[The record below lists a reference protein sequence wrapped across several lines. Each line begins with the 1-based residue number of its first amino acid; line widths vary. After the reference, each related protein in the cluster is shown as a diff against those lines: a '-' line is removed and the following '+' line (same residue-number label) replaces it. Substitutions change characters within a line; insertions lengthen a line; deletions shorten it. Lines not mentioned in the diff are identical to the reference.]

1 MKLIN
6 KISIWFLCIILVITP
21 VTIFIS
27 HSSIKRK
34 ITEFEIKRLR
44 SVNDHVANLLQ
55 HGQPAAAFL
64 KNREVTVVPYNAAIP
79 AENPRVEKRLEKVEG
94 LDEREMALFVTS
106 YHTINGRNYEITA
119 HNYFINPNAFFG
131 SMFMAMLWKMLLI
144 SVAVFISARFFSK
157 TLFKPFKNTLEAIR
171 HFNVRQKKK
180 LVLERSSTKEFNE
193 LNCFIEKMTTR
204 ILEEYATAREFSEN
218 ASHEL
223 QTPLAVLR
231 SKNELL
237 TQTELS
243 SQQAALIE
251 QMQIEIN
258 KLSNITRSL
267 VLLARLENH
276 EFAIEEDVQFCKV
289 AKNVINTYEYWAD
302 LKNIQVTQNI
312 DAQVYIKTNPS
323 LVDILVANL
332 MRNAIRYNEEGGS
345 IHVEL
350 TQDYF
355 RISNTGQPIDI
366 PHKDIFRRFKKGNQ
380 KNEGVGL
387 GLAIVKQICEV
398 CNFRVSYAYVEGRH
412 IFCVYFNEKYLS
424 EIEAIPSRPDAQLMV
439 FAGTEA

>member
-34 ITEFEIKRLR
+34 ITDFEIKRLR
-44 SVNDHVANLLQ
+44 SVNDHVTDLLRN
-55 HGQPAAAFL
+55 GQPTDDFL
-64 KNREVTVVPYNAAIP
+64 KDREVTIVPYTAALP
-79 AENPRVEKRLEKVEG
+79 SENPQVTKRLEKVAGMEEKE
-94 LDEREMALFVTS
+94 LALFVSS
-106 YHTINGRNYEITA
+106 YQTINGKNYKITT
-119 HNYFINPNAFFG
+119 HSYFINPNEFFS
-131 SMFMAMLWKMLLI
+131 SMFITMLWKMLLI
-144 SVAVFISARFFSK
+144 SAAVFISARFFSK
-157 TLFKPFKNTLEAIR
+157 TLFRPFKSTLEAIR

-180 LVLERSSTKEFNE
+180 LVLEPSSTTEFNE
-193 LNCFIEKMTTR
+193 LNGFIEKMTSR

-231 SKNELL
+231 TKNELL
-237 TQTELS
+237 TQTELN

-251 QMQIEIN
+251 QMQLEIN
-258 KLSNITRSL
+258 KLSNITKSL

-276 EFAIEEDVQFCKV
+276 EFNTEEEVQFCKV
-289 AKNVINTYEYWAD
+289 TKNVLQTYEYWAD
-302 LKNIQVTQNI
+302 LKNISVTQNI
-312 DAQVYIKTNPS
+312 DSKVYIKTNPT
-323 LVDILVANL
+323 LADILVANL

-345 IHVEL
+345 IHIEL
-350 TQDYF
+350 TSDYF
-355 RISNTGQPIDI
+355 RITNSGQPIDM

-398 CNFRVSYAYVEGRH
+398 CNFRISYAFVEGRH
-412 IFCVYFNEKYLS
+412 IFCVYFNDQYL
-424 EIEAIPSRPDAQLMV
+424 AATDVIPSRPDAQRMV
-439 FAGTEA
+439 FAGSGG